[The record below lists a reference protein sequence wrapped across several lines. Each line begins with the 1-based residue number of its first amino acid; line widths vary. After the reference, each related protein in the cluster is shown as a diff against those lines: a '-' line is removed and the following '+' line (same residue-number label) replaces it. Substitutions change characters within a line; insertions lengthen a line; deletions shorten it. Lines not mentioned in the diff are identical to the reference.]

1 MEVFSP
7 LSAVPR
13 SGQKMQ
19 RREEKGIE
27 LGPSAESGSPTSVV
41 KKRFARPDF
50 PAHCYVRP
58 ADAAAD
64 ILAAVKTAQQA
75 LLRQPGNRRT
85 SCTAVGKPRRVR
97 KDPSMLCKDTLLDEN
112 RTTQHTWQSLDQL
125 VTA

>member
-50 PAHCYVRP
+50 PALCYVRP

-112 RTTQHTWQSLDQL
+112 RTTQHTLL
-125 VTA
+125 KA